1 MIDTIL
7 YNKIKEKLKIY
18 LNREPFENEI
28 INAQNDHLIMG
39 HIRDDE
45 QIILKTDNDNLKIEV
60 ENLKNKQ
67 KEGII

>member
-39 HIRDDE
+39 QIRDDKQNE
-45 QIILKTDNDNLKIEV
+45 LKTENDNLKIEI
-60 ENLKNKQ
+60 ENLKNKT
-67 KEGII
+67 K